1 MGLHP
6 KGLDALADE
15 VRRDLEPLWMDTW
28 GEARIELV
36 LIGQDLD
43 EERHRHVLASCLLTD
58 EEWAQGARAWVAF
71 EDPLPMWEAHG
82 HGHEQGEND
91 HVHGPDCDHEHDEH
105 GRAELSE
112 GARAALRSTPLEEL
126 ETHSKTLIAEEKQDE
141 AVWYQEEIYRRT
153 WEADSTSIGCALAGY
168 LLGLC
173 YIECGEAHRAGP
185 LLQAAIQA
193 LEPLAAKG
201 EETDTSEAAW
211 MLCETRSHLI
221 DLLVK
226 LDDVA
231 RAVPHAIAGQNEAKS
246 HGLVAWESTFLYSLA
261 RIAIQNDELDPAEP
275 LLRKALALRE
285 PLAERS
291 LVAPVLST
299 LGLVLNAKGDK
310 KGAKQMLERAEV
322 LFPRDSDLAE
332 KAECTQALAAL
343 RADSLRAKM
352 G

>member
-1 MGLHP
+1 
-6 KGLDALADE
+6 
-15 VRRDLEPLWMDTW
+15 
-28 GEARIELV
+28 
-36 LIGQDLD
+36 
-43 EERHRHVLASCLLTD
+43 
-58 EEWAQGARAWVAF
+58 
-71 EDPLPMWEAHG
+71 MWEAHG
-82 HGHEQGEND
+82 HGHEQGEDD
-91 HVHGPDCDHEHDEH
+91 HVHGPDCDHDHDEQ
-105 GRAELSE
+105 GRADFSE
-112 GARAALRSTPLEEL
+112 SARAALTSTSQADLESRS
-126 ETHSKTLIAEEKQDE
+126 KALIAEEKHAE
-141 AVWYQEEIYRRT
+141 AVWYQEEIYRRA
-153 WEADSTSIGCALAGY
+153 WAADSATLDCALSGY

-173 YIECGEAHRAGP
+173 YIECGEAHRSGP

-201 EETDTSEAAW
+201 EEADTAEAAW
-211 MLCETRSHLI
+211 MLCEARSHLI

-231 RAVPHAIAGQNEAKS
+231 RAVPHAVAGQNEAKS
-246 HGLVAWESTFLYSLA
+246 HGLVAWESTFLYSLG
-261 RIAIQNDELDPAEP
+261 RIAIHNDEMEPAET

-285 PLAERS
+285 SLAERS
-291 LVAPVLST
+291 LVAPVLSS

-322 LFPRDSDLAE
+322 LFPHDSDLAE